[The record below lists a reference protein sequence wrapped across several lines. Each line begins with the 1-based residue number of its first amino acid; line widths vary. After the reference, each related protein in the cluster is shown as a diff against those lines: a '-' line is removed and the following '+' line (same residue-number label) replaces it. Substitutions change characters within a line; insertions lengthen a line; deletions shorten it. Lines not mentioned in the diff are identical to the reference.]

1 MINVAGHRIGTQEI
15 EEAISTHPEMAE
27 CAVVGI
33 QDELKGELPIAFCV
47 LKDHEQVATTENR
60 FRIEQQVIGAVVKS
74 LGGIARPAAIYF
86 PQALPKTRSGK
97 ILRRAIRALAEGN
110 ETGDMSTLDN
120 PTAIDAIKQSM
131 KDY

>member
-1 MINVAGHRIGTQEI
+1 MILSGASFNPSLTATIFPLT
-15 EEAISTHPEMAE
+15 
-27 CAVVGI
+27 
-33 QDELKGELPIAFCV
+33 GEKMSETAFT
-47 LKDHEQVATTENR
+47 DSTTENR

-110 ETGDMSTLDN
+110 KTGDMSTLDN